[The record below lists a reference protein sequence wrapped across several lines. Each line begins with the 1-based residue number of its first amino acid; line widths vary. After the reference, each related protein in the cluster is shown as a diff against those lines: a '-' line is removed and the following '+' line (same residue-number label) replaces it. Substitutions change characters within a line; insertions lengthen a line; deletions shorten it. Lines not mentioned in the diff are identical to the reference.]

1 MKLVRFGAK
10 GEERPGLV
18 DADGT
23 LRALEGVVSDIDA
36 SAISPS
42 GLASLRA
49 IDPASLPTVSGAVRF
64 GPPISGVRK
73 FIGIGLNYRDHADE
87 ANMPIPAEPIIF
99 QKAISSLCG
108 ANDDIIMPDGAEKLD
123 WEVELGIVIGTRAS
137 HVTAGR
143 ELDHVAGYLI
153 VHDVSERAWQLER
166 GGSWDKGKSHDSFGP
181 VGPWLVTADEI
192 ADVHALDLTLTV
204 NGVRMQ
210 SGNTRDF
217 IFNVPAVIA
226 CVSQYMTLE
235 PGDIIATGTPAGV
248 GMGQKPQPIFLSVGD
263 EIDLSIPGLGT
274 QHQVVVRRPQL

>member
-49 IDPASLPTVSGAVRF
+49 IDPASLPMVSGAVRF

-99 QKAISSLCG
+99 QKAITSLCG

-143 ELDHVAGYLI
+143 ALDHVAGYLI

-192 ADVHALDLTLTV
+192 ADVHALDLILDV

-274 QHQVVVRRPQL
+274 QHQVVVRRPQS